1 MRPALVLLLLGLFAC
16 GARSSTVVGEP
27 AGVPG
32 VIYQTP
38 TSAEIRINA
47 DDRATNHLIALP
59 ADAAFAAVLAAY
71 RTLGAPLRT
80 EDRARGASASEPFA
94 APRELLGRRIG
105 HWVDCGTTMTGPRV
119 DRWAV
124 TLELRTALA
133 QAEGGTNVASL
144 LTGFA
149 RPRDGS
155 SSDPVRCASTGLL
168 EREIARIIA
177 DGRSG

>member
-1 MRPALVLLLLGLFAC
+1 MRPAIVLPLLGLAAC

-38 TSAEIRINA
+38 TSAEIRIA
-47 DDRATNHLIALP
+47 SDDRAANIRVALP
-59 ADAAFAAVLAAY
+59 PDSAFSAALTVY

-80 EDRARGASASEPFA
+80 QDRARGAIASEPFA

-105 HWVDCGTTMTGPRV
+105 VWIDCGTTMTGPRV

-124 TLELRTALA
+124 TLELGTAVA
-133 QAEGGTNVASL
+133 PAEGGTRVASL

-168 EREIARIIA
+168 EREIARLIGG
-177 DGRSG
+177 DPG